1 MTDDTKTKARAKA
14 APATT
19 SAAAPVVRRDEALR
33 VAAGLTEAERDL
45 VSGIVDWQIEGLDD
59 DLDPR
64 G

>member
-14 APATT
+14 APATKD
-19 SAAAPVVRRDEALR
+19 AAVSVVRRDEALS

-45 VSGIVDWQIEGLDD
+45 VLGIVDWQIEGLDD